1 MLRQSAAAA
10 PAAPGPALQAARGSS
25 GVAREQHRCW
35 DIVSEVDYFLEESL
49 LCRKAPRK
57 SSGRH
62 KLVLWAVGGLCSVQ
76 RGRSQEQLCACPD
89 PPQSCAYE
97 GLKSDPGGAELLPG
111 LVDVSG
117 TVEGSVPEPLIGCR
131 ALRTPAGHR
140 KGAGAESCLRHCG
153 TAGAQGPLPPCSL
166 EEEMS
171 ETMKSCGSRR
181 SSSAGELQGSH
192 RTILK
197 ELQETRQVLHLLTV
211 LQAGGVRATRA
222 LGTHHPVPEASYHGM
237 KLPSLLQETS

>member
-25 GVAREQHRCW
+25 GVARGQHRCW
-35 DIVSEVDYFLEESL
+35 DIVSEVDGFLESL

-76 RGRSQEQLCACPD
+76 RGHSQEQLCACPD

-97 GLKSDPGGAELLPG
+97 GLKSDPGAAELQ
-111 LVDVSG
+111 VDVSG
-117 TVEGSVPEPLIGCR
+117 TVEGSVPGPLIGCR

-153 TAGAQGPLPPCSL
+153 TA
-166 EEEMS
+166 
-171 ETMKSCGSRR
+171 R
-181 SSSAGELQGSH
+181 
-192 RTILK
+192 
-197 ELQETRQVLHLLTV
+197 LL
-211 LQAGGVRATRA
+211 GRRA
-222 LGTHHPVPEASYHGM
+222 LCRPARWKRKCLRP
-237 KLPSLLQETS
+237 